1 MSEVLLYNIEKQK
14 ELKIKMLCQKF
25 NICFRTV
32 EKEEFGYRIAYLLG
46 LSADD
51 VRKEGE
57 DFSEEMLLLSDIG
70 GGMLNLFL
78 TQLIRQKTPVALKA
92 VRTDTNMQFTSFE
105 LYKELS
111 AEREAIQRGVSAH
124 KTDDA

>member
-14 ELKIKMLCQKF
+14 ELKIKMLCHKL
-25 NICFRTV
+25 NIGFRTV
-32 EKEEFGYRIAYLLG
+32 KKEEFGYRIAYLLG

-51 VRKEGE
+51 VREEGE
-57 DFSEEMLLLSDIG
+57 DFSEEMMLLSDIG

-92 VRTDTNMQFTSFE
+92 VRTDTNMQFTSYG
-105 LYKELS
+105 LYRELS
-111 AEREAIQRGVSAH
+111 AEREAIQRGVTAH
-124 KTDDA
+124 QEA